1 MTLKELKKRSES
13 GEKQVKSVKARLKAQ
28 KARVCSQRGC
38 HESLAFRDARVVL
51 CNAHRNKPVTVA
63 STTNSKKRPVKRIT
77 KAEQRKLNKEKKKRY
92 NEKHGIVYNKNVRN
106 RDAKPKEGTSG
117 IEYTGQTLLY
127 ENYKEPLK
135 AIEKGK
141 GFGYYGTVAIT
152 DDKAYI
158 QCHICGH
165 LWPNVGAHLR
175 KHKITATDYKKKY
188 GLAIETALI
197 SEPVR
202 ERMQKTVVSHNPV
215 VQAGNLPE
223 WLAEYNRKVQSG
235 EIKHMAHGG
244 TSMSLEKR
252 NKLGLCPDQVLEK
265 IREYADELG
274 HAPSYD
280 EFKAHYKGKY
290 YHSIIFQ
297 HGSYS
302 AAVKKLGLKTA
313 QELKSPDNETL
324 LQSLRDFHDRF
335 ARVPTKSDFE
345 RGLVGYPRQMYWRRW
360 GSLNNARIEAGLN
373 AVLPM
378 PFRQIVEMTPE
389 AYIEYKGGQNLEKYI
404 SPEAIRHRKKREKQK
419 QENLRSAY
427 GAD

>member
-1 MTLKELKKRSES
+1 MTIKELQKRHES
-13 GEKQVKSVKARLKAQ
+13 GEKQVKSVKARIKLQ
-28 KARVCSQRGC
+28 LARECAQRGC
-38 HESLAFRDARVVL
+38 HESLAFRNARKALCDAH
-51 CNAHRNKPVTVA
+51 AGKPLAVA
-63 STTNSKKRPVKRIT
+63 VKHNSKVRPVKRVT
-77 KAEQRKLNKEKKKRY
+77 KAELKKTNREKRKRY
-92 NEKHGIVYNKNVRN
+92 EAKHGIVRNKTIRA
-106 RDAKPKEGTSG
+106 RDAKPKENTAGV
-117 IEYTGQTLLY
+117 EYTGQTLLY

-152 DDKAYI
+152 DDKTLV

-188 GLAIETALI
+188 GLAVETALI

-202 ERMQKTVVSHNPV
+202 ERFQKTVVANNPV
-215 VQAGNLPE
+215 VQAGKLPE

-280 EFKAHYKGKY
+280 EFRAHYKGKY

-324 LQSLRDFHDRF
+324 LQSLRDFHERF
-335 ARVPTKSDFE
+335 ARIPTKSDFE
-345 RGLVGYPRQMYWRRW
+345 RGLVGYPRQAYWRRW

-378 PFRQIVEMTPE
+378 PFGQIVEMTPE

-404 SPEAIRHRKKREKQK
+404 SPEAIRLRKKREKQK
-419 QENLRSAY
+419 QEKLRSAY
-427 GAD
+427 GAA